1 MKLKYILLSGLIL
14 GLFACEQPKERE
26 ENKAEAPKTEEVKKE
41 YQQQTKKEVTETK
54 QGEAKTVAHA
64 GKGNPDKGKAM
75 FNSKGC
81 TPCHQPA
88 VDTVGPSLKKI
99 AEAYGSV
106 DELVK
111 YFKGE
116 AKPIV
121 WPEKAAIMNP
131 QLMQLKGLSE
141 GELKDLASFI
151 LSHK

>member
-1 MKLKYILLSGLIL
+1 MRLKYILLSGLIL
-14 GLFACEQPKERE
+14 GLFACEQPKNKG
-26 ENKAEAPKTEEVKKE
+26 ENKAEAPKTEEVK
-41 YQQQTKKEVTETK
+41 QQTKKETTETK
-54 QGEAKTVAHA
+54 QEETKTVAHA
-64 GKGNPDKGKAM
+64 GKGNPDKGKAI

-81 TPCHQPA
+81 SSCHQPA
-88 VDTVGPSLKKI
+88 ADTVGPSLKKI
-99 AEAYGSV
+99 AQAYGSV

-111 YFKGE
+111 YFKRE
-116 AKPIV
+116 AKPRV

>member
-1 MKLKYILLSGLIL
+1 MKLKYILFGGLIL
-14 GLFACEQPKERE
+14 GLFACEQPKDKGED
-26 ENKAEAPKTEEVKKE
+26 KTEAPKTEEVKKE
-41 YQQQTKKEVTETK
+41 QNQQTKKGATETK
-54 QGEAKTVAHA
+54 QEETKTVAHA
-64 GKGNPDKGKAM
+64 GKGNPDKGKAI

-81 TPCHQPA
+81 TSCHQPA

-99 AEAYGSV
+99 SQAYGSV

-116 AKPIV
+116 AKPRV
-121 WPEKAAIMNP
+121 WPDKAAIMNP